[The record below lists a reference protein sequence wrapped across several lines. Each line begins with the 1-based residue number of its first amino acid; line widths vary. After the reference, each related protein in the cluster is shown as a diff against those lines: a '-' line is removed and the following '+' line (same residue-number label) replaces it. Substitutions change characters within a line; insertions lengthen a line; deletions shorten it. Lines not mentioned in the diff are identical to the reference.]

1 MISVWG
7 SRRCVCTMWVRVASC
22 TEITKGCQRWA
33 ELGLVLEVDCYP
45 EVLCIGANSRCCLC
59 GGCVAG
65 GSIERC
71 GVCERRC
78 SMIAGH
84 CSLHRTPCAHI
95 STQMTIH
102 RTRSPAAINHSAFE
116 FELIANDTAQVYT
129 IELLFARIYCVS
141 KCTEDHHQCVGN
153 TPIRSKRSVCVALS
167 TEPDFGCA

>member
-1 MISVWG
+1 MSLNVYYNTIYREKKKV
-7 SRRCVCTMWVRVASC
+7 VP
-22 TEITKGCQRWA
+22 
-33 ELGLVLEVDCYP
+33 VDCYP

-78 SMIAGH
+78 SMITGH